1 MEFIISLP
9 PSHVH
14 FPSYNS
20 NIREKTCPGQKAR
33 YWLLSSS
40 PSHTLKHQ
48 ILPSACLNF
57 KNPSTSP
64 HPITILLKFRF
75 SFLIWVTA
83 RASFFFFFEIG
94 YWFLYF
100 LKGSLLR
107 YKHTSYIKY
116 TVSSTI
122 CIYTWETSILKI
134 IDISITLKVSL
145 GSWCFL
151 PPLETNC
158 LLLFH
163 SLPFLE
169 F

>member
-20 NIREKTCPGQKAR
+20 NIREKSCPSQKAR
-33 YWLLSSS
+33 YYLSLLSSS

-48 ILPSACLNF
+48 ILPSAHLNF

-64 HPITILLKFRF
+64 HPIAILLKLRF
-75 SFLIWVTA
+75 LFLIWVTA
-83 RASFFFFFEIG
+83 RAFFFFFFEIG

-116 TVSSTI
+116 KIISTI
-122 CIYTWETSILKI
+122 YVYT
-134 IDISITLKVSL
+134 
-145 GSWCFL
+145 
-151 PPLETNC
+151 LEKPAY
-158 LLLFH
+158 
-163 SLPFLE
+163 SR
-169 F
+169 